1 MPKSLRIV
9 LVIVVVAILW
19 GVLASINAGPAGFGV
34 VLALLALLDVVT
46 SEFRG
51 NNKIVWLIVCMAG
64 LLFAAVAIGS
74 VMISTPDA
82 TGKQPLYVMATVVA
96 LILPVGYFLVG
107 RGQKITVKKGL

>member
-19 GVLASINAGPAGFGV
+19 GTLASIDAGPAGFGV
-34 VLALLALLDVVT
+34 VLTLLALLDVVT

-51 NNKIVWLIVCMAG
+51 NNKVVWLVVCLAG
-64 LLFAAVAIGS
+64 LAFAAVAIGS

-82 TGKQPLYVMATVVA
+82 TGKQPLYVMATAISLV
-96 LILPVGYFLVG
+96 LPVGYFLVG
-107 RGQKITVKKGL
+107 RGQKAASRK